1 NFDENKIIN
10 ALFGYKRLLFFK
22 DQVKVDIFFDKLEF
36 SHDVFFGSEPGKG
49 RLEIDYP
56 TISLTDLMLEKL
68 QIHQINKKDIIDI
81 IAVLIVHDVGDTTE
95 KEVIDGKYIGSILS
109 DDWGFWYDALENL
122 KKVEYFVNKFREENL
137 LSSDQSTKV
146 LQNIEKIKIAIENTE
161 KTKNWIKRSKIGT
174 SKPWY
179 REVEDLNV

>member
-1 NFDENKIIN
+1 
-10 ALFGYKRLLFFK
+10 
-22 DQVKVDIFFDKLEF
+22 
-36 SHDVFFGSEPGKG
+36 
-49 RLEIDYP
+49 
-56 TISLTDLMLEKL
+56 
-68 QIHQINKKDIIDI
+68 
-81 IAVLIVHDVGDTTE
+81 
-95 KEVIDGKYIGSILS
+95 
-109 DDWGFWYDALENL
+109 
-122 KKVEYFVNKFREENL
+122 